1 MLFGTLTA
9 VFALV
14 RGALSGTSFAGP
26 VLTVPVHA
34 IPLPL
39 PSSELAL
46 LQIHICGEFGETSP
60 EYLRALAALSAA
72 AGPDSNGG
80 NGKVN
85 ITAATK
91 AVVHPEALIQRQQFR
106 FIQRNVV
113 GRGLRWGIEW
123 RFLGPQ
129 RLWCRQRSSRGTSSG
144 GLDGSSGT
152 GNSSSSGGD
161 DGDSSSGASPA
172 AARPTGFVEWQQ
184 QRQFEREQHTAT
196 RAARTTC
203 RER

>member
-72 AGPDSNGG
+72 AGPGCEWRQRQGEHNSSHKGG
-80 NGKVN
+80 GSSGGAHP
-85 ITAATK
+85 AA
-91 AVVHPEALIQRQQFR
+91 AVPVHPAERRRAGAPVGHRVAISRAAAALVPTALIQWN
-106 FIQRNVV
+106 II
-113 GRGLRWGIEW
+113 GRPR
-123 RFLGPQ
+123 
-129 RLWCRQRSSRGTSSG
+129 RSSAPAIARPAAAMTA
-144 GLDGSSGT
+144 T
-152 GNSSSSGGD
+152 
-161 DGDSSSGASPA
+161 ARPAPPRA
-172 AARPTGFVEWQQ
+172 AARPTGVRRMATATAIRAGQL
-184 QRQFEREQHTAT
+184 TAT